1 MNVTP
6 NNMKEDVE
14 KLLYSRRDAAKALS
28 LSIRSIDYLIAM
40 GRLTMRRIGG
50 KILIPTSA
58 VRRFARED
66 HPESIRTAGPHPPN
80 PTIPKRQSSEIA
92 LARFGPQTESLNDQV
107 RRKASGD
114 N

>member
-1 MNVTP
+1 MTP
-6 NNMKEDVE
+6 NHINQAVE

-28 LSIRSIDYLIAM
+28 LSIRPIDYLIAT
-40 GRLTMRRIGG
+40 GRLTTRRIGG

-66 HPESIRTAGPHPPN
+66 HPESVRTARPRPPYL
-80 PTIPKRQSSEIA
+80 TVPKRHSSEITS
-92 LARFGPQTESLNDQV
+92 ARFGPQTESRDDQV
-107 RRKASGD
+107 QRKANGD